1 MRKKEKEQ
9 IENVTIIAVET
20 YRERRNFMGE
30 RIVVRTVN
38 NIKVTSHIPDNV
50 SESVKRN
57 KINQIYD
64 ILIPDS
70 NNAIDPNDK
79 DKTDKSA

>member
-1 MRKKEKEQ
+1 MKKKEKEQ
-9 IENVTIIAVET
+9 TENVTITAVET

-70 NNAIDPNDK
+70 NDAIDPNDK

>member
-9 IENVTIIAVET
+9 IENVTITAVET

-70 NNAIDPNDK
+70 NDAIDPNDK